1 MCPKQANKFR
11 GIRNKEGMYDI
22 LIKNGTVIDGS
33 GRPMFRSDIAINED
47 RIVALGDFTHARAEK
62 EIDATGK
69 YITPG
74 FVDVNNHSDTYWQL
88 LADPKLE
95 SMVRQGVT
103 TIIGGNSGSS
113 LAPLTHPDV
122 IRSIQ
127 KWTDVEK
134 INFNWLSMAEFLR
147 EVEKRRP
154 AVNFATLVGHGTLRR
169 GAMKDETRSI
179 VPDEIAVMQ
188 RFLKEALKEG
198 AIGLSTG
205 LKYTHARGAGIRE
218 IVTLART
225 AVSSGGV
232 YATYV
237 RDEEENLVK
246 AVEEALL
253 VARETGAPI
262 HISHLKAVGEKN
274 WHLMD
279 EVFNLIETAALHD
292 TAVTFDVYP
301 YTSTG
306 SVLYTLLPEWVTQ
319 NGRKMMIERLKD
331 RQTYLTVLR
340 DMRNNDTDYSQIL
353 IAVSTLSKMLSRRR
367 ISEIADLQGK
377 SPQEVVLD
385 LLLASDGRAIVSMEA
400 LSDKNVLKAIQH
412 PFSIISSNGA
422 GYDLAHAET
431 GDLVHPRSFG
441 TFPKVF
447 AEYVRRE
454 KAISWEEAVHKMTGK
469 PAMKFQLEKRGLIEK
484 GYFADIVIFDPETI
498 EDTATMED
506 PYQYPIGIS
515 QVIVNGE
522 VTLEEGVFFE
532 RNGVVLRKK
541 RSLFPW

>member
-1 MCPKQANKFR
+1 
-11 GIRNKEGMYDI
+11 MY
-22 LIKNGTVIDGS
+22 
-33 GRPMFRSDIAINED
+33 RSDIAIHED
-47 RIVALGDFTHARAEK
+47 TIVAFGDFSHARAEK
-62 EIDATGK
+62 EIDATGQ
-69 YITPG
+69 YVAPG

-88 LADPKLE
+88 LADPLLE
-95 SMVRQGVT
+95 SMLRQGVT

-127 KWTDVEK
+127 KWTDVER
-134 INFNWLSMAEFLR
+134 INFNWLSMDDFLR
-147 EVEKRRP
+147 EVEKRHP

-169 GAMKDETRSI
+169 GVMKDETRSI
-179 VPDEIAVMQ
+179 TPDEIATMQ
-188 RFLKEALKEG
+188 RFLRTALKEG

-218 IVTLART
+218 LAALAKT
-225 AVSSGGV
+225 AVAEGGV

-246 AVEEALL
+246 AVEEALS
-253 VARETGAPI
+253 VAREIKAPL

-279 EVFNLIETAALHD
+279 EVFNLIEAAALND
-292 TAVTFDVYP
+292 IEVTFDVYP

-319 NGRKMMIERLKD
+319 NGRKMMIERLRD

-340 DMRNNDTDYSQIL
+340 DMHNNDTDYSQIL
-353 IAVSTLSKMLSRRR
+353 ISVSTLSKMLSHRK
-367 ISEIADLQGK
+367 ISEIAELQGK

-385 LLLASDGRAIVSMEA
+385 FLLASDGRAIVSLEV
-400 LSDKNVLKAIQH
+400 LSEKNVLKAIQH

-422 GYDLAHAET
+422 GYDLAHRAT
-431 GDLVHPRSFG
+431 GDLVHPRNFG

-447 AEYVRRE
+447 AKYVREE
-454 KAISWEEAVHKMTGK
+454 KALSWEEAVHKMTGK
-469 PAMKFQLEKRGLIEK
+469 PARKFRLEKRGLLEK
-484 GYFADIVIFDPETI
+484 DYFADIVIFDPKTI
-498 EDTATMED
+498 EDKATMED
-506 PYQYPIGIS
+506 PYQYPVGIS
-515 QVIVNGE
+515 HVIVNGSIALE
-522 VTLEEGVFFE
+522 NGVTKE
-532 RNGVVLRKK
+532 RRGVVLRQK
-541 RSLFPW
+541 RGLFHW